1 MEIIHVILTVGL
13 YPELSDDFKQYTKKF
28 ETFKNTVTSGK
39 IDRTREAM
47 IKHVADI
54 LSTPYNPKNPDT
66 KMPTKAPRD
75 MVWIKMIIGR
85 KVSEYPVS
93 YFHIVWTYSLV
104 HFRMT
109 QGEI

>member
-1 MEIIHVILTVGL
+1 METINVILTVGL
-13 YPELSDDFKQYTKKF
+13 YPELSEDFQEYTKKI

-39 IDRTREAM
+39 IDRTREGM
-47 IKHVADI
+47 IKHVTDT
-54 LSTPYNPKNPDT
+54 LSTPYNPKNPDP

-75 MVWIKMIIGR
+75 MVWIKMILGG